1 MRPRTAI
8 FLFLLPFLVSAQAQN
23 PDQAG
28 LQPNPAAAVPAA
40 PPLVACPAG
49 APLGPVDLQVQS
61 GDQKL
66 PFRGINR
73 LSEGDTLLYAPV
85 LQGKEKRR
93 GEVALVL
100 VPQKRVPG
108 RPDIIVTDPEDAGK
122 PHQWKMTETISLAA
136 LVYGPSGLNRNKVSR
151 FLSQDELLVAQL
163 ADYADRTAEAQQLV
177 ATLSNRES
185 SAASVNA
192 ALSGFASRYGF
203 AIQVDRNASAA
214 AQAQTVF
221 ASMNP
226 QLAAYN
232 PLASS
237 IAQGVGQTASLA
249 TMAGSLFFGSPVG
262 LAAGGAAM
270 LLDLRAI
277 TFPDTQF
284 RAAFAQPLAHSA
296 SGLNVCGQQG
306 PVPPHTRVAYVWAS
320 RVPNTPPPTIR
331 IGEPSFI
338 PAAQKTDVPVDVPEP
353 AWKYLDRVREWALV
367 DGANRQTAIGVVK
380 LGNQKA
386 LELDLTKA
394 SLPPGDYRLA
404 GLWDWTPARVEG
416 VVHVRP
422 LSDFRQARLDPV
434 SQDRLLAGSGN
445 QTVRVDGSDFEFATK
460 VEIQKKNDEFAATEP
475 IRFALPQGP
484 RHGPQDH
491 MDVRIATQS
500 LEAGAYELL
509 ITQQDGKTHPVGF
522 KVLPNPPHIANLP
535 VLLNLGAAPQHFVLK
550 GDRLGLIARLE
561 AEGVVFTLNP
571 AVPNQSERSLTAEL
585 KSAPRPGTRLTVRAY
600 VQDRSEPIT
609 LPEALEITGPLP
621 VIASVKLSRAAGQA
635 IAPRADE
642 LPAGSTLNALL
653 DVKNMERTS
662 VLQLGC
668 AEGIGAK
675 ALLSIGA
682 RTARWSLQQLSPDQ
696 LFLAFDSSELPAGCS
711 LEAVVDNGREG
722 KSRPFSLARLVR
734 LPKIDSFSAA
744 PDRLSGLRQ
753 YQLTGENLEMIQKI
767 GWTENDPVEVT
778 GLPAPL
784 PGPGLKQA
792 LELGLPDPPKS
803 GAALWIWL
811 RGDRDPRAATIP
823 VPDLPAHTAAP
834 QSEPAPRALA
844 ATPAER
850 PKGQEQ

>member
-1 MRPRTAI
+1 MPRIAVLT
-8 FLFLLPFLVSAQAQN
+8 FVLPFLVFAQAQH

-28 LQPNPAAAVPAA
+28 SQPNPAAAVPAA

-85 LQGKEKRR
+85 LQPGEKRR
-93 GEVALVL
+93 GEIALVL

-108 RPDIIVTDPEDAGK
+108 RPDIIVTDPEKAGK

-136 LVYGPSGLNRNKVSR
+136 LVYGPSGLSRKKVSS

-177 ATLSNRES
+177 TTLSNRES

-192 ALSGFASRYGF
+192 ALNGFASQYGF
-203 AIQVDRNASAA
+203 AIQVDRNAPIA

-221 ASMNP
+221 ESMNP

-237 IAQGVGQTASLA
+237 TAQGVGQTASLA

-270 LLDLRAI
+270 LLDLRTL

-284 RAAFAQPLAHSA
+284 RAAFAQPLPRSA
-296 SGLNVCGQQG
+296 SGFNICGQPG
-306 PVPPHTRVAYVWAS
+306 PAPPHTRVAYVWAS

-338 PAAQKTDVPVDVPEP
+338 PATQKADVPVDVPEP
-353 AWKYLDRVREWALV
+353 GWKYLDRVRQWALV
-367 DGANRQTAIGVVK
+367 DDANRKTAIGVVK

-394 SLPPGDYRLA
+394 SLPPGDYRLT
-404 GLWDWTPARVEG
+404 GFWDWTPARVEG
-416 VVHVRP
+416 VIHVQP
-422 LSDFRQARLDPV
+422 LSDFRQARLDPA
-434 SQDRLLAGSGN
+434 SQDHLLAGSGN
-445 QTVRVDGSDFEFATK
+445 QTVRVDGSDFEFTTK
-460 VEIQKKNDEFAATEP
+460 VEIQKKNDEFAVTEP
-475 IRFALPQGP
+475 IRFALPKGP
-484 RHGPQDH
+484 RHGPQNH
-491 MDVRIATQS
+491 MDVQIATQ
-500 LEAGAYELL
+500 LMEAGVYDLL

-561 AEGVVFTLNP
+561 AEGVAFTLNP
-571 AVPNQSERSLTAEL
+571 ADPNQRERSLTAEL
-585 KSAPRPGTRLTVRAY
+585 QSAPRPGTRLPVRAY

-609 LPEALEITGPLP
+609 LPEALEITGPVP
-621 VIASVKLSRAAGQA
+621 AIASVKLSRAAVQA
-635 IAPRADE
+635 IALQSDE
-642 LPAGSTLNALL
+642 LPAGSTVNALL
-653 DVKNMERTS
+653 DVKNLERTT
-662 VLQLGC
+662 VLQLEC
-668 AEGIGAK
+668 AEGVGPK
-675 ALLSIGA
+675 TSLSIGG
-682 RTARWSLQQLSPDQ
+682 RTGRWSLQQLSPDQ
-696 LFLAFDSSELPAGCS
+696 LFLAFDSSEFPAGCS
-711 LEAVVDNGREG
+711 LEAVVENGREG
-722 KSRPFSLARLVR
+722 RSRPFSLARLVR
-734 LPKIDSFSAA
+734 LPMIDSFTMTT
-744 PDRLSGLRQ
+744 DRLSGLRE
-753 YQLTGENLEMIQKI
+753 YRLTGENLEMIEKI
-767 GWTENDPVEVT
+767 GWTESQPVEVT
-778 GLPAPL
+778 GSPAPL
-784 PGPGLKQA
+784 PGPGLKQV
-792 LELGLPDPPKS
+792 LELGLSDPPKPA
-803 GAALWIWL
+803 AALRIWL
-811 RGDRDPRAATIP
+811 RGDQEPRVANIRVSDFPVDAAASQP
-823 VPDLPAHTAAP
+823 ECARRAPAAAP
-834 QSEPAPRALA
+834 
-844 ATPAER
+844 AEQQR
-850 PKGQEQ
+850 KQEQ